1 MIFEPMNDCCKKLAR
16 ILNKNR
22 VSADKYEILPFAL
35 SDTNEI
41 SDGMQCCTLDEIAKD
56 YTIPFGVLKADIEGM
71 GLKFVKG
78 AEQIIRK
85 DRPLLALAIY
95 HDADEFTGIYTL
107 MKSWNINYK
116 FELKQLAPLIPG
128 GELTLFAYP
137 AEWENSA
144 GV

>member
-1 MIFEPMNDCCKKLAR
+1 MFEKLKKFYSEK
-16 ILNKNR
+16 IT
-22 VSADKYEILPFAL
+22 P
-35 SDTNEI
+35 
-41 SDGMQCCTLDEIAKD
+41 
-56 YTIPFGVLKADIEGM
+56 
-71 GLKFVKG
+71 
-78 AEQIIRK
+78 
-85 DRPLLALAIY
+85 
-95 HDADEFTGIYTL
+95 EFTGIYTL